1 MRCRV
6 RSYSGI
12 GRSEQAIAF
21 RGYGEALISRLKAI
35 ECHCA
40 TAVLKCIDHFDA
52 HRTSEIKLLAESGP
66 KSQAPSL
73 LRDGALVTY
82 CCVLCPIYVH
92 EPPQGTG

>member
-1 MRCRV
+1 MRYRV

-12 GRSEQAIAF
+12 GPGEQAIAL

-40 TAVLKCIDHFDA
+40 TAVLNCIDHFDA
-52 HRTSEIKLLAESGP
+52 HRASEIKPLAESGIP
-66 KSQAPSL
+66 STSL
-73 LRDGALVTY
+73 LPDEALVTW